1 MWQTKWNQIYLM
13 SSLTF
18 LCSFPGAFDLA
29 HLLRPTIHVCLSTN
43 TVKKTVYMHYNPKF
57 SNLRSQS
64 LLFVVPS
71 HFCEIEIFE
80 VIFWR
85 LGQHA
90 IYVGFYNTGQSRE
103 SVGAAAKFTLQA
115 VTEEAGL
122 GTGCL
127 GCTVLGRLGT
137 GCPRKGSSVGR
148 SCKVGWVAHCA
159 STMLSNAQ
167 YWGGWLYLDGVLV

>member
-1 MWQTKWNQIYLM
+1 MN
-13 SSLTF
+13 
-18 LCSFPGAFDLA
+18 
-29 HLLRPTIHVCLSTN
+29 
-43 TVKKTVYMHYNPKF
+43 YNPKF

-80 VIFWR
+80 VIYTS
-85 LGQHA
+85 LETA
-90 IYVGFYNTGQSRE
+90 TTSNICRE

-137 GCPRKGSSVGR
+137 GCPRKGSSE
-148 SCKVGWVAHCA
+148 H
-159 STMLSNAQ
+159 
-167 YWGGWLYLDGVLV
+167 

>member
-1 MWQTKWNQIYLM
+1 MN
-13 SSLTF
+13 
-18 LCSFPGAFDLA
+18 
-29 HLLRPTIHVCLSTN
+29 
-43 TVKKTVYMHYNPKF
+43 YNPKF

-80 VIFWR
+80 VIYTS
-85 LGQHA
+85 LETA
-90 IYVGFYNTGQSRE
+90 TTSNICRE

-159 STMLSNAQ
+159 SPILSNAQ
-167 YWGGWLYLDGVLV
+167 YWGGLLYLDSVVHIYIIDVQEHLLV